1 MRRLSHLASVSL
13 IALASLAG
21 ASGCVIIADTDNP
34 ADPAVDPPADG
45 TQIAGLDGKVEVIV
59 DDRGMPHI
67 YAETLHDAVMVQGY
81 LMAKDRFPQMEMIR
95 RNVTGRLAEFIG
107 PLSPDV
113 LADDVAV
120 RVTGF
125 KRIADKIYASLPE
138 GDETRVALD
147 AFAAGVNIYIQ
158 AVRDKKE
165 QLPPGSQLIELLVDQ
180 KDVFTD
186 WTPQDSLA
194 IGRYLSHALSYDAGD
209 DIALTE
215 AMALVAA
222 KFPDQTDLRAGLFR
236 DFWSFAPARDVFTQD
251 GFPNVPTDTGSQAIV
266 APPGE
271 GKTRNAP
278 VKSPAVAKISP
289 TVIESA
295 KGYLASVERLSS
307 RLGDESRGSNN
318 WIVAGSKSA
327 SGSPLLA
334 NDPHLSLPSPPLFWY
349 SHLNTKRAGGVIDVA
364 GISLAG
370 APGILL
376 GFNEHIAWGA
386 TTAGHDV
393 TDVYSETIT
402 PGASGGPD
410 TVLFKGQQVPIEK
423 VTETVKVSGGSDVVF
438 DVEIVPHHG
447 VIIPKIEN
455 GLVVPRD
462 SNEALSVRWTGDQV
476 SHEISAFMKLSFST
490 NVDEARAALDSF
502 EVGAQSFVVVTR
514 DGDIFWSSQS
524 KLPVRDPKAM
534 TYNPETQEGLSP
546 AMILPGDGTAEWTGF
561 LEDKYIPHA
570 LNPEKGYIA
579 TANNDLVGITKD
591 GNPFNDPHYTTY
603 SSDLGHR
610 VARITERLEEVTAK
624 GATPE
629 DMMSIQGDHKSAL
642 GSLLAPSFIAAAKRV
657 IEERAKP
664 GKYADIQE
672 LVAGAAAEDLDKL
685 AEAVSRLEAWTS
697 FDTPAG
703 VDIGDGAPPEAEV
716 QDSVAATL
724 FNASAVRVVNLAF
737 KDEAD
742 AIGMRPGSSNIAKVL
757 QWSILDPQK
766 LATFDSAIDDTVLW
780 DDLAT
785 NAVKETRNERIARGM
800 LDAIAFLRGK
810 LGEDMGGWQWGKL
823 HTLRFESLVPSLSG
837 DSPVSIPKVGDTAF
851 PNGFPR
857 PGDNFGVDAS
867 NHGMWNPESF
877 SYGSGPVQRIVVEMT
892 PDGPK
897 VWNALP
903 GGQAYDPDSKH
914 HADEAELWRRNKAT
928 PMYFTE
934 SDVKAHAETTLSFT
948 P

>member
-1 MRRLSHLASVSL
+1 MRRLSVLASVSL
-13 IALASLAG
+13 IALASLGG
-21 ASGCVIIADTDNP
+21 ASGCVIITDKD
-34 ADPAVDPPADG
+34 DPAVNPPADG
-45 TQIAGLDGKVEVIV
+45 TQLAGLEGEVEVII

-113 LADDVAV
+113 LADDVAA

-125 KRIADKIYASLPE
+125 KRTADKIYDSLPE
-138 GDETRVALD
+138 TDDTRVALD
-147 AFAAGVNIYIQ
+147 AFAAGVNVYIQ

-180 KDVFTD
+180 KEVFTD

-215 AMALVAA
+215 AMSLVAS
-222 KFPDQTDLRAGLFR
+222 KFPDAAADKRAHLFR
-236 DFWSFAPARDVFTQD
+236 DFWSFAPARDVFTTD
-251 GFPNVPTDTGSQAIV
+251 GFPNVVQDSGSTAIV
-266 APPGE
+266 APPGKSE
-271 GKTRNAP
+271 TKNTPKAP
-278 VKSPAVAKISP
+278 SAAKVSPS
-289 TVIESA
+289 VIESA
-295 KGYLASVERLSS
+295 KGYLASIDRLSS
-307 RLGDESRGSNN
+307 KLGDESRASNN

-327 SGSPLLA
+327 SGAPLLA

-349 SHLNTKRAGGVIDVA
+349 SHLNTKRAGGTIDVA

-370 APGILL
+370 APGIIL

-402 PGASGGPD
+402 PGASGAPD
-410 TVLFKGQQVPIEK
+410 TVAFKGGQVAIEK
-423 VTETVKVSGGSDVVF
+423 VTETIKVSGGSDVVF
-438 DVEIVPHHG
+438 DIEIVPHHG
-447 VIIPKIEN
+447 VIIPKLEN
-455 GLVVPRD
+455 GIVVPRD

-476 SHEISAFMKLSFST
+476 SHEISSFMKLSFAQ

-502 EVGAQSFVVVTR
+502 EVGAQSFVVVTK
-514 DGDIFWSSQS
+514 DGDIFWSTQS

-534 TYNPETQEGLSP
+534 TYDPVTQQGISP
-546 AMILPGDGTAEWTGF
+546 AMILPGDGSAEWTGF
-561 LEDKYIPHA
+561 LEDKYLPHA
-570 LNPEKGYIA
+570 LNPEKGYVA
-579 TANNDLVGITKD
+579 TANNDLVGTTKD

-603 SSDLGHR
+603 SSDIGHR

-642 GSLLAPSFIAAAKRV
+642 GALLAPSFITAAKRV
-657 IEERAKP
+657 LEERATP
-664 GKYADIQE
+664 GTHADIQD
-672 LVAGAAAEDLDKL
+672 LVAGAAADDLEKL
-685 AEAVSRLEAWTS
+685 TEAVSRLEAWTS

-703 VDIGDGAPPEAEV
+703 VNIGDGAPPDTEV
-716 QDSVAATL
+716 QDSIAATL
-724 FNASAVRVVNLAF
+724 FNASAARVVNLAF
-737 KDEAD
+737 KDESD
-742 AIGMRPGSSNIAKVL
+742 AIGMRPGTGNIAKVL
-757 QWSILDPQK
+757 QWSILEPQK
-766 LATFDSAIDDTVLW
+766 LATFDELLKDTVLW
-780 DDLAT
+780 DDISTA
-785 NAVKETRNERIARGM
+785 AVKETRDERIARGM
-800 LDAIAFLRGK
+800 LEAIGFLRGE
-810 LGEDMGGWQWGKL
+810 LGEDMGAWQWGKL
-823 HTLRFESLVPSLSG
+823 HTLRFESLVPALSG
-837 DSPVSIPKVGDTAF
+837 NSPVTIPVVGDPTF
-851 PNGFPR
+851 PDGFPR
-857 PGDNFGVDAS
+857 PGDNFGVDAA
-867 NHGMWNPESF
+867 NNGLWNAERF
-877 SYGSGPVQRIVVEMT
+877 SYSSGPVQRIVVEMT
-892 PDGPK
+892 PEGPN

-903 GGQAYDPDSKH
+903 GGQAYDPDNKH

-928 PMYFTE
+928 PMYFKE
-934 SDVKAHAETTLSFT
+934 ADVTAHAETTLSFI